1 MGIGALFAVVI
12 SARLREKVPAN
23 ILMAACAV
31 AYGSAALAVAW
42 LTFAQALPMLMLS
55 GMAWL
60 ITLTELNAA
69 AQLALPQWVRA
80 RGLSVYLLV
89 FTGSLALGS
98 YVFGLVAT
106 ETGLDHALVWSAVL
120 LGAAALS
127 VTVLPFLPLPEGVS
141 LGISTAWPTPVMVFE
156 PCPHDGPVLVTTRYR
171 VPAENLDAFVL
182 AMSAVRRSRLRTGG
196 HSWELYHSPE
206 DPQFLLERFTVLS
219 WTDFQ
224 RQHTERW
231 LDYDHE
237 AVEKARRYTV
247 DNASSHQ
254 YYIAVRVPK

>member
-1 MGIGALFAVVI
+1 
-12 SARLREKVPAN
+12 
-23 ILMAACAV
+23 MAACAV

-42 LTFAQALPMLMLS
+42 LSFAEALPLLMLS

-60 ITLTELNAA
+60 TTLTQLNAA

-98 YVFGLVAT
+98 YVFGLIAT
-106 ETGLDHALVWSAVL
+106 KTGLGHALVWSAVL

-127 VTVLPFLPLPEGVS
+127 IVVLPFLPLPEGVS
-141 LGISTAWPTPVMVFE
+141 LGISTAWPTPAMVFE
-156 PCPHDGPVLVTTRYR
+156 PCPKDGPVLVTSRYR
-171 VPAENLDAFVL
+171 VPAENLDAFVQ

-206 DPQFLLERFTVLS
+206 DPEYLLERFTVLS
-219 WTDFQ
+219 WTEFQ

-237 AVEKARRYTV
+237 AVEKARSYTV
-247 DNASSHQ
+247 DNSSAHH
-254 YYIAVRVPK
+254 YYIAMHVPK